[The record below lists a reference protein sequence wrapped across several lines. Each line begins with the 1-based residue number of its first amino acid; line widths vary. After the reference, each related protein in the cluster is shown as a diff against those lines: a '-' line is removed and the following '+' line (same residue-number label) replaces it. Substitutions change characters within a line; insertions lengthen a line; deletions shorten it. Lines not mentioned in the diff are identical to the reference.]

1 MVVDTSDLTDDTA
14 ETGSGKA
21 ASIRC
26 ATAGFGQLEMSD
38 LKVVL
43 YGKDGVAVKMSVH
56 KNILAENST
65 FFADKLS
72 RQSPVSSVEVT
83 DCDDVEIYVETVGL
97 MYCSDVKQ
105 RLIKQTVPRVLRIL
119 KVCSLKIHSVVL
131 TLLLT
136 KVGMICIFSVIIQ
149 YQGTAPEFKVQ
160 SVIIHFCIVQKKFIH
175 FCKSKGHLYFTGGGI
190 CLIGA

>member
-1 MVVDTSDLTDDTA
+1 
-14 ETGSGKA
+14 
-21 ASIRC
+21 
-26 ATAGFGQLEMSD
+26 
-38 LKVVL
+38 
-43 YGKDGVAVKMSVH
+43 
-56 KNILAENST
+56 
-65 FFADKLS
+65 
-72 RQSPVSSVEVT
+72 
-83 DCDDVEIYVETVGL
+83 VEIYVETVGL